1 MNCATAR
8 ELLSERLDAAL
19 AGSAESAVVEHL
31 ARCAACAETDRRLV
45 SLVEDLALLGNVETP
60 AELADRLVARVPLPA
75 ALLSTRVSGSA
86 ASKRRREPHELRRVA
101 GWAAVMLMASLALL
115 GRDVAG
121 QIVDH
126 VAPVLAF
133 ARQEAARS
141 RLSGTSPLASLDQQ
155 GAAELQRM
163 TQGLRGT
170 KE

>member
-31 ARCAACAETDRRLV
+31 ARCAACA
-45 SLVEDLALLGNVETP
+45 LLGDVETP